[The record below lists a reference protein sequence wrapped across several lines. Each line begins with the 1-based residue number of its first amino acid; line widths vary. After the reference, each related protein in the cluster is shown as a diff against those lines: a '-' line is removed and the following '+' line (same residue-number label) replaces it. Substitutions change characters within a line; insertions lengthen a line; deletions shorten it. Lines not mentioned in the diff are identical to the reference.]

1 MNALVSAHSGL
12 RWLVLLSLLVAIL
25 VAFLSRKNNSIEKKQ
40 KISYLLAL
48 VFSHIQ
54 LLIGIVLYFFH
65 SGKVVFSS
73 ETMSNPITRFFT
85 VEHLLGMVIAI
96 ALITIGYSKAKKQQ
110 SNKKIFSFY
119 LIALVIIFASIPWP
133 FREALGVMNWA

>member
-12 RWLVLLSLLVAIL
+12 RWLVLISLLVAISI
-25 VAFLSRKNNSIEKKQ
+25 AFFSRRKKSIEKNQ

-48 VFSHIQ
+48 ILSHIQ
-54 LLIGIVLYFFH
+54 LLIGFVLYFFH
-65 SGKVVFSS
+65 SGKVAFSKD
-73 ETMSNPITRFFT
+73 TMSDPVSRFFT

-96 ALITIGYSKAKKQQ
+96 AVITIGYSKAKKQQ